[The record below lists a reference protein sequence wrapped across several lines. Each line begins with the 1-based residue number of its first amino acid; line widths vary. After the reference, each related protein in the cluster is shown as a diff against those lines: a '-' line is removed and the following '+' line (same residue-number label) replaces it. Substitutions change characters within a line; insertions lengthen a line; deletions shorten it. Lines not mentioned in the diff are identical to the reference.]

1 MNQIYYELDNLVE
14 LLSENNIAMTD
25 NYDLAFDKLKSKAD
39 ASDKICQI
47 VDFEKYS
54 QVYFNPVAE
63 NFFGTTNKVLTKLG
77 FAYVFKYLHPYNFN
91 IVQHHIAYF
100 SNPDNYNKVLSHVY
114 YVNTSNGWKWLYN
127 CTKVS
132 SFTKA
137 GKAKY
142 LFVSGVDI
150 SEILSGNGK
159 YKKIK
164 KNINFINEHGSLF
177 YQLTNRE
184 KEILSMIIEE
194 KSSIEI
200 GEILHISNT
209 TVDTHRNNI
218 IKKLQ
223 VKSSV
228 GLVKYA
234 IMFDLI

>member
-1 MNQIYYELDNLVE
+1 MNQIYYELDNMVDMLPE
-14 LLSENNIAMTD
+14 NKILFSENYKIELD
-25 NYDLAFDKLKSKAD
+25 ELKSKAD

-63 NFFGTTNKVLTKLG
+63 NFFGTNNKELTKLG

-100 SNPDNYNKVLSHVY
+100 SNPDNYNKVLSYVY

-132 SFTKA
+132 TFTKT

-142 LFVSGVDI
+142 LFVKGVDV
-150 SEILSGNGK
+150 SEILSGKGK
-159 YKKIK
+159 FIKLK
-164 KNINFINEHGSLF
+164 KNIAFIEEYGPLF
-177 YQLTNRE
+177 QQLTNRE
-184 KEILSMIIEE
+184 KEILSMIIKE

-200 GEILHISNT
+200 GNILDISST

>member
-100 SNPDNYNKVLSHVY
+100 SNPDNYNKVLSYVY

-164 KNINFINEHGSLF
+164 KNINFINEYGSLF

>member
-100 SNPDNYNKVLSHVY
+100 SNPDNYNKVLSYVY

-142 LFVSGVDI
+142 LFVSGIDI

-164 KNINFINEHGSLF
+164 KNINFINEHGSHF
-177 YQLTNRE
+177 YKLTNRE

>member
-63 NFFGTTNKVLTKLG
+63 IFFGTTNKVLTKLG

-100 SNPDNYNKVLSHVY
+100 SNPDNYNKVLSYVY

-142 LFVSGVDI
+142 LFVSGIDI

>member
-63 NFFGTTNKVLTKLG
+63 NFFGTTNMVLTKLG

-100 SNPDNYNKVLSHVY
+100 SNPDNYNKVLSYVY

-142 LFVSGVDI
+142 LFVSGIDI